1 MSLLDSLLRKFRLVR
16 RLERRVGELEGDK
29 VALLRDVEVLK
40 GDVAEQE
47 KANARLQ
54 AEAAER
60 EFVFP
65 PGHFYSPQT
74 SRAEVAEVFA
84 TGSFGPPFLGV
95 DLNATGQ
102 VARLHQLANFYGEQP
117 FPEQP
122 TAGRRYYLD
131 NPSYGY
137 FDGIAL
143 YLMLRHTGAR
153 RVIEVGSGFSSA
165 AMLDMNEF
173 VFGGRLQLTFI
184 DPDMSR
190 LRKLLKVEDQAR
202 VTLIEQKVQAVP
214 TSVFAELEAGDVL
227 FIDSSHVSK
236 LGSDVNRLFFDVLPV
251 LKPGVWVHIHDVTG
265 NLDYPRDWFEQGR
278 AWNEQYLL
286 RAFLMYNREWN
297 VELFTGWI
305 YNEHRTFFE
314 ERMPLCAKG
323 GGGQIWLRRKVVC

>member
-1 MSLLDSLLRKFRLVR
+1 MGLLNFLLRKFRFVR
-16 RLERRVGELEGDK
+16 RLERRARELEGDT
-29 VALLRDVEVLK
+29 VRLMRDVGDLK
-40 GDVAEQE
+40 EDVAVQQH
-47 KANARLQ
+47 ANARLQ

-84 TGSFGPPFLGV
+84 SGSFGPPFLGV
-95 DLNATGQ
+95 DLNAAGQ
-102 VARLHQLANFYGEQP
+102 VALLRELANFYAEQP

-122 TAGRRYYLD
+122 TAGRRYFLD

-165 AMLDMNEF
+165 AMLDLNEF

-190 LRKLLKVEDQAR
+190 LRKLLKPEDQAR

-214 TSVFAELEAGDVL
+214 TSVFAELAAGDVL

-251 LKPGVWVHIHDVTG
+251 LKPGVFVHIHDVTG

-278 AWNEQYLL
+278 SWNEQYLL
-286 RAFLMYNREWN
+286 RAFLMYNREWS

-305 YNEHRTFFE
+305 YNEQRAFFT
-314 ERMPLCAKG
+314 ERMPLCARG
-323 GGGQIWLRRKVVC
+323 GGGQIWLRKK